1 MSEVSAN
8 VRLYRSD
15 GALCLYLDFNF
26 FLYLY
31 LSLYLLMFSKLDS
44 SEYANVLEASADV
57 RWWPCRQQSRRER
70 EGFPQFVW
78 LSEPSG
84 SRDRGH
90 LQAPA
95 VCYSIRGGSEFLVR
109 LGHLQRFVVRR
120 DS

>member
-1 MSEVSAN
+1 
-8 VRLYRSD
+8 
-15 GALCLYLDFNF
+15 
-26 FLYLY
+26 
-31 LSLYLLMFSKLDS
+31 MFSKLDM

-70 EGFPQFVW
+70 EGFPQSVW

-95 VCYSIRGGSEFLVR
+95 VCYSIRGGSGFLVR
-109 LGHLQRFVVRR
+109 SGHLQQFVERR
-120 DS
+120 DSQEGGTLA

>member
-1 MSEVSAN
+1 MFVFG
-8 VRLYRSD
+8 L
-15 GALCLYLDFNF
+15 

-31 LSLYLLMFSKLDS
+31 FSLYLLMFSKLDS

-84 SRDRGH
+84 SRDRGGGTFR
-90 LQAPA
+90 LQLFAIVYVGA
-95 VCYSIRGGSEFLVR
+95 LYS
-109 LGHLQRFVVRR
+109 
-120 DS
+120 

>member
-31 LSLYLLMFSKLDS
+31 FGLYLMFSNLDLF
-44 SEYANVLEASADV
+44 EYVNVLEASADV

-70 EGFPQFVW
+70 AF
-78 LSEPSG
+78 LSLSSCRSLVG
-84 SRDRGH
+84 RGTGGTFR
-90 LQAPA
+90 LQLFARVYVGA
-95 VCYSIRGGSEFLVR
+95 LSS
-109 LGHLQRFVVRR
+109 
-120 DS
+120 

>member
-1 MSEVSAN
+1 MSKVSAN
-8 VRLYRSD
+8 VRLYGSD
-15 GALCLYLDFNF
+15 GALCLHLDFNF
-26 FLYLY
+26 SLYLY
-31 LSLYLLMFSKLDS
+31 FSLYLMFSNLDL

-95 VCYSIRGGSEFLVR
+95 VSYGIRGGSEFLVR